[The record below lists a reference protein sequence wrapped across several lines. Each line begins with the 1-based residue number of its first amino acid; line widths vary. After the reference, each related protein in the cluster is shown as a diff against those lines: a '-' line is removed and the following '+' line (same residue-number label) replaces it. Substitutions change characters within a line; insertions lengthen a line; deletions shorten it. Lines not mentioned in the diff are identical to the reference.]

1 MEPVGSTLIT
11 MTSDYGQQKEAGVPS
26 ARDAAQ
32 LLTHLVEARPGKHVK
47 VSSGELPPALKL
59 IREWQSGRL
68 AWTHRDLLESPRYRP
83 ATLFFLSDV
92 YAPRDFSQRNYDIQ
106 KAYDAMR
113 KAVPERVVHTLA
125 ETIELHQFT
134 DDLDTLL
141 ATVLIEQLGVTDS
154 ITPEQYAEAYRI
166 CDNYDDRARQIA
178 MIVAIGRSV
187 DRIVRLPFIGITL
200 KLAHTP
206 AHLAGWHELQ
216 GFLERGYAAF
226 KHMKGAEEFL
236 STIVGRE
243 MTILDRVFAGHP
255 EPFNLDYVD

>member
-1 MEPVGSTLIT
+1 
-11 MTSDYGQQKEAGVPS
+11 MTTNDNEKKPQEAVPS

-32 LLTHLVEARPGKHVK
+32 LLTHLVEARPGKHVA
-47 VSSGELPPALKL
+47 VEGIELPPAIKL
-59 IREWQSGRL
+59 IREWQSARL
-68 AWTHRDLLESPRYRP
+68 AWTHRDLLENPRYRP

-113 KAVPERVVHTLA
+113 KAVPERVVHALA

-134 DDLDTLL
+134 DELDASL
-141 ATVLIEQLGVTDS
+141 AAVLVEQLGVTDS

-178 MIVAIGRSV
+178 MIVKIGHSV
-187 DRIVRLPFIGITL
+187 DRVVRLPFIGLTL
-200 KLAHTP
+200 RLAHTP
-206 AHLAGWHELQ
+206 AHMAGWHELQ
-216 GFLERGYAAF
+216 SFLERGYLAF

-236 STIVGRE
+236 SIISGRE
-243 MTILDRVFAGHP
+243 MMILERIFAGHP
-255 EPFNLDYVD
+255 EPFAVS

>member
-1 MEPVGSTLIT
+1 MTTDNGQSSEPVL
-11 MTSDYGQQKEAGVPS
+11 PS

-32 LLTHLVEARPGKHVK
+32 LLTHIVEARPGKHEK
-47 VSSGELPPALKL
+47 VDPGELPPRLKL
-59 IREWQSGRL
+59 LREWQSTRL
-68 AWTHRDLLESPRYRP
+68 AFTHRDLLEHPRYRA

-134 DDLDTLL
+134 DDLDSKL
-141 ATVLIEQLGVTDS
+141 ADVLFDQLGVGDI

-166 CDNYDDRARQIA
+166 CDNYDDRVRQIE
-178 MIVAIGRSV
+178 MITAIGRSV
-187 DRIVRLPFIGITL
+187 DRIVRLPFIGLTL

-216 GFLERGYAAF
+216 GFLERGFTAF
-226 KHMKGAEEFL
+226 KRMKGAEEFL
-236 STIVGRE
+236 TTIVKRE
-243 MTILDRVFAGHP
+243 IAILDRIYANHPDPFQLKGHP
-255 EPFNLDYVD
+255 

>member
-1 MEPVGSTLIT
+1 MSTET
-11 MTSDYGQQKEAGVPS
+11 GHPS
-26 ARDAAQ
+26 ESTIPTAREAAQ

-47 VSSGELPPALKL
+47 VEAGELPPEIRLL
-59 IREWQSGRL
+59 REWQSTRL
-68 AWTHRDLLESPRYRP
+68 AWTHHDLLEHPRFRP
-83 ATLFFLSDV
+83 ATRFFLSDV

-134 DDLDTLL
+134 DELDAKL
-141 ATVLIEQLGVTDS
+141 ADALFDRLSMGDH
-154 ITPEQYAEAYRI
+154 ITPQSYAEAYRI
-166 CDNYDDRARQIA
+166 CDNYDDRVRQID
-178 MIVAIGRSV
+178 MITKIGRSV
-187 DRIVRLPFIGITL
+187 DRIVRLPFIGLTL
-200 KLAHTP
+200 RLAHTP

-236 STIVGRE
+236 NTIETRE
-243 MTILDRVFAGHP
+243 TGILDRIYAGDP
-255 EPFNLDYVD
+255 DPFDLVGQG

>member
-1 MEPVGSTLIT
+1 M
-11 MTSDYGQQKEAGVPS
+11 PS

-47 VSSGELPPALKL
+47 IEGGELPPTLKL
-59 IREWQSGRL
+59 IREWQSARL
-68 AWTHRDLLESPRYRP
+68 AWTHRDLLDHPRFRP
-83 ATLFFLSDV
+83 ATLFFLSDI

-113 KAVPERVVHTLA
+113 KAVPERVIHTLA

-134 DDLDTLL
+134 DELDNLL
-141 ATVLIEQLGVTDS
+141 AGVLIEQLGVTDT

-178 MIVAIGRSV
+178 MITAIGRSV

-200 KLAHTP
+200 RLAHTP
-206 AHLAGWHELQ
+206 AHMSGWQELQ

-226 KHMKGAEEFL
+226 KHMKGAEDFL
-236 STIVGRE
+236 NIVVGRE
-243 MTILDRVFAGHP
+243 MMILDRIFAGHP
-255 EPFNLDYVD
+255 APFALDED